1 MESPKI
7 RNPSSPGDERSRGGG
22 MDDNRPDISS
32 ASTHWARRSLNGLDC
47 LGCCRL
53 RQRTCSEDGAVT
65 PYRLPGNRCGV
76 YPFSSNAGKKKPL
89 GKGRMGK
96 PTFHR
101 LGDRPIR
108 AHRRRKSE
116 YVHRRWPPGAAPAS
130 DHPACPW
137 TDAPVAVARR

>member
-22 MDDNRPDISS
+22 MDDNRPDMSS
-32 ASTHWARRSLNGLDC
+32 ASAHWARRSLNGLDC

-76 YPFSSNAGKKKPL
+76 NPFSSNAGKKKPL

-101 LGDRPIR
+101 LGDRPVR
-108 AHRRRKSE
+108 ACWRRKSE
-116 YVHRRWPPGAAPAS
+116 CVHRRSQPGEVCAS
-130 DHPACPW
+130 NLRAYLW